1 MKKLL
6 IALAA
11 VVMSLSASAQSWW
24 VDGQL
29 SANQNKHGDFK
40 NISVSVL
47 PEVGYNVGRWDIA
60 AQFGLAYAH
69 QKDGDGASIH
79 GASLK
84 FNPFVRYTFVNIG
97 KIGFYVDLAGQ
108 FQTGKFF
115 DEDVSGEEII
125 NGTLWGIGL
134 KPGVKYAI
142 NDHVVFSAAL
152 GFLGYKR
159 CHDYEFA
166 GLSFNTGN
174 MSLGVT
180 YVF

>member
-60 AQFGLAYAH
+60 AQFG
-69 QKDGDGASIH
+69 
-79 GASLK
+79 
-84 FNPFVRYTFVNIG
+84 
-97 KIGFYVDLAGQ
+97 
-108 FQTGKFF
+108 
-115 DEDVSGEEII
+115 
-125 NGTLWGIGL
+125 
-134 KPGVKYAI
+134 
-142 NDHVVFSAAL
+142 
-152 GFLGYKR
+152 
-159 CHDYEFA
+159 
-166 GLSFNTGN
+166 
-174 MSLGVT
+174 
-180 YVF
+180 

>member
-11 VVMSLSASAQSWW
+11 VVMSLSASAQAWW

-29 SANQNKHGDFK
+29 SANQNKHGDYK
-40 NISVSVL
+40 NISVAVL
-47 PEVGYNVGRWDIA
+47 PEVGYNFGDWDIA
-60 AQFGLAYAH
+60 AQIGLAYAH
-69 QKDGDGASIH
+69 QKDGDGPSIH
-79 GASLK
+79 GASFK

-97 KIGFYVDLAGQ
+97 KVGFYVDLAGQ

-115 DEDVSGEEII
+115 DEDVAGDEII

-134 KPGVKYAI
+134 KPGVKYSI
-142 NDHVVFSAAL
+142 NDHVIFSAAL
-152 GFLGYKR
+152 GFAGYKR
-159 CHDYEFA
+159 CHDYEFT
-166 GLSFNTGN
+166 GLSFNTAN